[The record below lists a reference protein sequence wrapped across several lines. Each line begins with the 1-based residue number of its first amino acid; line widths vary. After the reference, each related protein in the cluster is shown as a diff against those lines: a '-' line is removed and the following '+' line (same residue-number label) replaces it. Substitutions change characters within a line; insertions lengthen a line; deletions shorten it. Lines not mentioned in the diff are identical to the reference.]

1 MLLIFHALFFILNSI
16 NKTMRIFIVTTPIG
30 VFALDESNKIVSFR
44 PFPKDPSKIAE
55 KIRASE
61 TKIIEEEQ
69 EIVKEFSKG
78 KYEIVFSLK
87 KEGVKNFE
95 PGNKA
100 EVFVKEN
107 LRALAIEKG
116 IFKDQV
122 EFNEL
127 LSKVGVELSKE
138 KMKVVI
144 SRDALIVQGVR
155 AVEEIEKTLNV
166 FIERLREWYSFH
178 FPEMSKAI
186 KSHEKFVNL
195 VAKFGSREKI
205 EDPEISLLAEKSI
218 GMNLSSED
226 IKTLQFFAQKIIEL
240 QKLHEELA
248 GYVEKITREIAP
260 NFAELATP
268 MLAAKFISKAGGLER
283 VAKMA
288 SSTIQLLGSEKA
300 LFRYLHGKGKP
311 PKHGLIFNH
320 PLIQKAPA
328 KFRGKIARVLASK
341 LSMAAKIDFFTG
353 KYKADELKKELEE
366 RVKEILS
373 SK

>member
-1 MLLIFHALFFILNSI
+1 
-16 NKTMRIFIVTTPIG
+16 MRAFIVTTPIG
-30 VFALDESNKIVSFR
+30 VFALDESNKIISFK

-55 KIRASE
+55 KLATSE
-61 TKIIEEEQ
+61 IKIIEEEKQ
-69 EIVKEFSKG
+69 IMSELLKENYEVIFS
-78 KYEIVFSLK
+78 VK
-87 KEGVKNFE
+87 KEGVEKFE
-95 PGNKA
+95 SSNKA

-107 LRALAIEKG
+107 LRSLATEKG
-116 IFKDQV
+116 VVKNQA

-127 LSKVGVELSKE
+127 LTKVGVEFTRE
-138 KMKVVI
+138 KIKKTI

-155 AVEEIEKTLNV
+155 AVEEVEKTLNV

-195 VAKFGSREKI
+195 IAKFGSREKI
-205 EDPEISLLAEKSI
+205 EDPEISLLAEKSMGI
-218 GMNLSSED
+218 SLSNED
-226 IKTLQFFAQKIIEL
+226 IKTLQFFAQKIVEL
-240 QKLHEELA
+240 QKLHDELTR
-248 GYVEKITREIAP
+248 YVEKITREIAP

-288 SSTIQLLGSEKA
+288 SSTIQLLGSEKS

-328 KFRGKIARVLASK
+328 KFHGKIARILASK

>member
-1 MLLIFHALFFILNSI
+1 
-16 NKTMRIFIVTTPIG
+16 MRIFIVTTPIG

-61 TKIIEEEQ
+61 TKIIEEEE
-69 EIVKEFSKG
+69 EIVKEFSK
-78 KYEIVFSLK
+78 KKCEIIFSVK
-87 KEGVKNFE
+87 KEGVENFE

-107 LRALAIEKG
+107 LRSLAIEKG
-116 IFKDQV
+116 IVKDQV

-127 LSKVGVELSKE
+127 LTKVGIELSKE
-138 KMKVVI
+138 RMKAAI
-144 SRDALIVQGVR
+144 SRDALIIQGVR
-155 AVEEIEKTLNV
+155 AVEEIEKTLNIFV
-166 FIERLREWYSFH
+166 ERLREWYSIH
-178 FPEMSKAI
+178 FPEMDKAV

-218 GMNLSSED
+218 GIDLREED
-226 IKTLQFFAQKIIEL
+226 IKIFQLFAQKILEMRRL
-240 QKLHEELA
+240 YEELTK
-248 GYVEKITREIAP
+248 YIEKVTREVAP
-260 NFAELATP
+260 NFSELATP
-268 MLAAKFISKAGGLER
+268 LLAAKLISKAGGLEKL
-283 VAKMA
+283 AKL
-288 SSTIQLLGSEKA
+288 SSSSIQLMGSEKA

-320 PLIQKAPA
+320 PLIQKSPA
-328 KFRGKIARVLASK
+328 KSRGKIARVLASK

-353 KYKADELKKELEE
+353 KYKADELKRELEE

>member
-1 MLLIFHALFFILNSI
+1 
-16 NKTMRIFIVTTPIG
+16 MRIFIVTTPVG

-61 TKIIEEEQ
+61 TKIIEEEE
-69 EIVKEFSKG
+69 EIVKEFSK
-78 KYEIVFSLK
+78 KKCEIVFSVK
-87 KEGVKNFE
+87 KEGVENFE

-107 LRALAIEKG
+107 LRSLAIEKG
-116 IFKDQV
+116 IVKDQV

-127 LSKVGVELSKE
+127 LTKVGIELSKE
-138 KMKVVI
+138 RMKAAI
-144 SRDALIVQGVR
+144 SRDALIIQGVR
-155 AVEEIEKTLNV
+155 AVEEIEKTLNIFV
-166 FIERLREWYSFH
+166 ERLREWYSIH
-178 FPEMSKAI
+178 FPEMDKAV

-205 EDPEISLLAEKSI
+205 EDPEISLLAGKSI
-218 GMNLSSED
+218 GIDLREED
-226 IKTLQFFAQKIIEL
+226 IKIFQLFAQKILEMRRL
-240 QKLHEELA
+240 YEELTK
-248 GYVEKITREIAP
+248 YIEKVTREVAP
-260 NFAELATP
+260 NFSELATP
-268 MLAAKFISKAGGLER
+268 LLAAKLISKAGGLEKL
-283 VAKMA
+283 AKL
-288 SSTIQLLGSEKA
+288 SSSSIQLMGSEKA

-320 PLIQKAPA
+320 PLIQKSPA
-328 KFRGKIARVLASK
+328 KSRGKIARVLASK